1 MSDLLAGFSD
11 REILALAYDW
21 DGVFARPS
29 QRLPQEITDRLKMGW
44 LALAGRGWGKTR
56 VGAETI
62 RAKLEGGLYGRA
74 AFVAPTAA
82 DARDVMVEGESGIL
96 ACAPPWAKPI
106 YEPSKRRLTWP
117 NGAIATLYSAD
128 EPERLRGPQHDIAWA
143 DELAAWRYP
152 EAWDML
158 EFGLRLGPH
167 PIAVVTTTPKPTKLV
182 KQLVADPRFI
192 VTAGSTF
199 ENEENLAASFIS
211 SIRRKYEGTRLGL
224 QEIYAR
230 ILDDNP
236 NALWQRGNIDEHRVM
251 KAPVELERIVVAID
265 PAVTSNA
272 DSDETGIVVAARGR
286 ERLPD
291 GDSVSHFYVL
301 ADCSLRDTPEQWG
314 RRAVAAYNEINAD
327 RIVGEV
333 NNGGDLVET
342 VLRNIDRNISYTAVR
357 ASRGKTTRAEPVA
370 ALYEQG
376 RVHHVGTLGALEDQ
390 LCDYD
395 PAVSEKSPDR
405 MDALVWAITEL
416 MDDGPSSML
425 DFMAGEAR
433 KARAEQE
440 ARKQHG

>member
-1 MSDLLAGFSD
+1 MSDILSGFSD

-29 QRLPQEITDRLKMGW
+29 QRLPQEIVDRSKMGW

-62 RAKLEGGLYGRA
+62 RSKVESGKYGRA

-96 ACAPPWAKPI
+96 ACAPPWARPI

-128 EPERLRGPQHDIAWA
+128 EPDRLRGPQHDIAWA

-152 EAWDML
+152 DAWDML

-182 KQLVADPRFI
+182 KQLVSDPRFV

-199 ENEENLAASFIS
+199 ENEENLAASFIT
-211 SIRRKYEGTRLGL
+211 SIRRKYEGTRLGQ
-224 QEIYAR
+224 QELYAR

-357 ASRGKTTRAEPVA
+357 ASRGKTARAEPIA

-425 DFMAGEAR
+425 DFMATQAR
-433 KARAEQE
+433 KERGD
-440 ARKQHG
+440 KF